1 MLYRRKNALT
11 RHNAVT
17 HTRINRAMAV
27 AFLANLR
34 QLHHYVTAAHDA
46 AYRQL
51 FEVDTAYKNI
61 FTEGTDSGITAA
73 RIELIYL
80 FRTQQTHLTVPFP
93 SVGITIDAEIFF
105 EDNLI
110 NRMLFCT
117 LLFTDTYSLD
127 YTLYACFHTKSPLFP
142 PALLSRCTSVI
153 TIALSTA
160 LHIS

>member
-1 MLYRRKNALT
+1 MLYRSKNALT
-11 RHNAVT
+11 RHNAVA
-17 HTRINRAMAV
+17 HTRKNRAVTV

-34 QLHHYVTAAHDA
+34 QLHHHVTTAHDA
-46 AYRQL
+46 VYRQL
-51 FEVDTAYKNI
+51 FEVDTADQNI

-73 RIELIYL
+73 RIELIHL

-93 SVGITIDAEIFF
+93 GVSITLDAEIFF

>member
-1 MLYRRKNALT
+1 MLYRGKNTLT
-11 RHNAVT
+11 RHNAVA
-17 HTRINRAMAV
+17 HTCINRAVTV

-34 QLHHYVTAAHDA
+34 QLHHYFTAAHDA

-51 FEVDTAYKNI
+51 FEVNAAYENI
-61 FTEGTDSGITAA
+61 FTEGTDSGITAT
-73 RIELIYL
+73 RIEFVYL
-80 FRTQQTHLTVPFP
+80 FRTQQTHLTVPFAGV
-93 SVGITIDAEIFF
+93 SITLDAEIFF

-110 NRMLFCT
+110 NRMLFRT
-117 LLFTDTYSLD
+117 LLFADTNSLD
-127 YTLYACFHTKSPLFP
+127 YTSDACFHTKSPLFP

>member
-1 MLYRRKNALT
+1 MLYRRKNAFT
-11 RHNAVT
+11 WHNAVA
-17 HTRINRAMAV
+17 HTRKNRAMAV

-34 QLHHYVTAAHDA
+34 QLHYYVTAAHNA

-51 FEVDTAYKNI
+51 FEVDTAYENI
-61 FTEGTDSGITAA
+61 FTEGAYSGITAA

-80 FRTQQTHLTVPFP
+80 FRTQQTHLTVPFAGV
-93 SVGITIDAEIFF
+93 SITLDAEIFF
-105 EDNLI
+105 KDNLI
-110 NRMLFCT
+110 NRMLFRT
-117 LLFTDTYSLD
+117 LLFTDTNSLD
-127 YTLYACFHTKSPLFP
+127 YTSDACFHTKSPLFP

>member
-17 HTRINRAMAV
+17 HTRINRAVTV

-34 QLHHYVTAAHDA
+34 QLHYYVTAAHDA

-51 FEVDTAYKNI
+51 FEVDTAYENI

-73 RIELIYL
+73 RIKLIYL

-93 SVGITIDAEIFF
+93 GVSITLDSEIFF

-127 YTLYACFHTKSPLFP
+127 
-142 PALLSRCTSVI
+142 
-153 TIALSTA
+153 
-160 LHIS
+160 